1 MNKYPAI
8 FLDRDGTINE
18 EMGYINHIERF
29 KIFPFVAEGIKTFRE
44 NGFKVV
50 VVTNQSGI
58 ARGYFTEE
66 LLIEVH
72 QKLYEYLKKNGT
84 KIDGIYYCPHHP
96 TEGKG
101 EYKQDCN
108 CRKPKTGLIEKAVK
122 EHNIDLSSS
131 YMIGDRF
138 KDMIFARNLNMK
150 SGLVLTG
157 YGKGE
162 YKHQSQNWSF
172 MPELLGKNLKEI
184 SLKITTA
191 LRKTKSFR

>member
-1 MNKYPAI
+1 MNKYPTI

-66 LLIEVH
+66 LLNEVH
-72 QKLYEYLKKNGT
+72 KNLIEYLRKNGT
-84 KIDGIYYCPHHP
+84 KLDGIYYCPHHP

-101 EYKQDCN
+101 VFRQDCN
-108 CRKPKTGLIEKAVK
+108 CRKPKTGMIEKAVK
-122 EHNIDLSSS
+122 EHGVDLNSS
-131 YMIGDRF
+131 YVIGDRF
-138 KDMIFARNLNMK
+138 KDMIFARNLNIK
-150 SGLVLTG
+150 SGFVLTG

-162 YKHQSQNWSF
+162 YEHESQNWTF
-172 MPELLGKNLKEI
+172 MPDIIANNLKEI
-184 SLKITTA
+184 SIKIVNS
-191 LRKTKSFR
+191 LRKNKSPY

>member
-29 KIFPFVAEGIKTFRE
+29 KIFPFVAESIKSLKE

-50 VVTNQSGI
+50 IVTNQSGI
-58 ARGYFTEE
+58 ARGYFTEK
-66 LLIEVH
+66 LLNEVH
-72 QKLYEYLKKNGT
+72 QKLIEYLEKHKT
-84 KIDGIYYCPHHP
+84 KLDGIYYCPHHP
-96 TEGKG
+96 TEGEG
-101 EYKQDCN
+101 IYKQKCN
-108 CRKPKTGLIEKAVK
+108 CRKPKTGLIERAVK

-138 KDMIFARNLNMK
+138 KDMIFAHNLNIK

-162 YKHQSQNWSF
+162 YEYDSKNWMF
-172 MPELLGKNLKEI
+172 MPDIIAENLKEI
-184 SLKITTA
+184 SIKIINS
-191 LRKTKSFR
+191 LQ